1 MKSEVFLASHTVFS
15 REELASVLRLRGRAD
30 ATVNS
35 HLTRWR
41 RQGRIARVKPG
52 VFVRLDTPGAPA
64 GCLPDFVAL
73 TSRMAPDAAV
83 GYHTALEAH
92 GVAQSVFERFTY
104 LTWTKAKPTTFMGR
118 RLVPVRP
125 RAPLLAAD
133 GGKAWIEKADR
144 GGVEIR
150 VTTLE
155 RTVADVLDRPDLAGG
170 TEEVWRSVQAVPA
183 LDPMALELYV
193 ALLGSRTLA
202 AKVGFFLESRR
213 DELVIPDALLDR
225 LRTRIPRAPV
235 FMDRGRKGRLV
246 ARWALIVPH
255 VLLERGPEV
264 PA

>member
-1 MKSEVFLASHTVFS
+1 
-15 REELASVLRLRGRAD
+15 
-30 ATVNS
+30 
-35 HLTRWR
+35 
-41 RQGRIARVKPG
+41 
-52 VFVRLDTPGAPA
+52 
-64 GCLPDFVAL
+64 
-73 TSRMAPDAAV
+73 
-83 GYHTALEAH
+83 
-92 GVAQSVFERFTY
+92 
-104 LTWTKAKPTTFMGR
+104 MGR

-170 TEEVWRSVQAVPA
+170 TDEVWRSVQAVPA